1 MQAGDIILRR
11 ANDAPCRY
19 TLSSSG
25 GAPQIAC
32 GTYQEALSRAE
43 RFARSRGV
51 DVWQTD
57 DGHAFTRVVESRGA
71 PLNRIYAGY
80 PLGALSKVRKTDEP

>member
-11 ANDAPCRY
+11 TNDAPCRY

-25 GAPQIAC
+25 EAPQIAC
-32 GTYQEALSRAE
+32 GTYQEALSRAGE
-43 RFARSRGV
+43 FARFQGV

-57 DGHAFTRVVESRGA
+57 DGHAFTRIIESRGA
-71 PLNRIYAGY
+71 LLNPPNR
-80 PLGALSKVRKTDEP
+80 